1 VNHVLQPV
9 ESDTLAP
16 AKAGT
21 GALVEAIL
29 DEPDALVY
37 FLLNVG
43 DGDTQLLLLPPDSN
57 DKVRRLA
64 IVDVA
69 TTRKLPAL
77 IESLHQVQVPP
88 STGNA
93 RGTATGTAAGPQPLI
108 QQPGSPGQIRLVVAT
123 HPHFDHIGGM
133 GELFEKYNAL
143 HPGTSGGRGAAAG
156 TTPYASSACIDQ
168 FWEPGYF
175 FPGPSFHKVM
185 AHLETSPWI
194 RRLQPT
200 SGTSTFLDSVKITV
214 MGPGVGLRTRFD
226 TYGVEVNNAS
236 LTLMFEY
243 PAHRIY
249 TEPDPESGERLNR
262 RTVRRKSRRLLLG
275 GDAQFASWAQTTVDF
290 PDLHNE
296 QNPVLARELQAARG
310 RDYLACDLFKM
321 SHHASKHGIN
331 LELMERVSA
340 AYVLV
345 SSTGG
350 AGRYG
355 FPHALAMDAARE
367 ARQATTTSGAARL
380 TDHALGI
387 HVTGAVLDDTA
398 GTVLGSMAVVVSP
411 KPSRGMR
418 IFRLMDDEKDLIDL
432 AAAREVLP

>member
-1 VNHVLQPV
+1 MSQVIEPV
-9 ESDTLAP
+9 ERDTLAP
-16 AKAGT
+16 AEPGA
-21 GALVEAIL
+21 GALVAAIAE
-29 DEPDALVY
+29 DPTALVY

-57 DKVRRLA
+57 DGVRRLA

-69 TTRKLPAL
+69 TTRKLPDLVAR
-77 IESLHQVQVPP
+77 LHEVEVPSP
-88 STGNA
+88 AGA
-93 RGTATGTAAGPQPLI
+93 RPLI
-108 QQPGSPGQIRLVVAT
+108 QRPGSPGQIRLLVAT
-123 HPHFDHIGGM
+123 HPHVDHIGGM
-133 GELFEKYNAL
+133 AELLRVYNKL
-143 HPGTSGGRGAAAG
+143 PHHDPAG
-156 TTPYASSACIDQ
+156 TDAEHASDGTPGSHATPYLSSSCIDQ

-175 FPGPSFHKVM
+175 FPGPTFHKLM
-185 AHLETSPWI
+185 TELETSPWI

-200 SGTSTFLDSVKITV
+200 SGTTTFLDSVKVTV

-243 PAHRIY
+243 PAHRVY
-249 TEPDPESGERLNR
+249 TEADPEDDRLNR
-262 RTVRRKSRRLLLG
+262 RSVRKRSRRLLLG

-310 RDYLACDLFKM
+310 RDYLASDVFKM

-331 LELMERVSA
+331 LELMERVHA
-340 AYVLV
+340 KYVLV

-350 AGRYG
+350 GGRYG

-387 HVTGAVLDDTA
+387 HVTGAVLDDDDRS
-398 GTVLGSMAVVVSP
+398 VLGSLAVVVSGSA
-411 KPSRGMR
+411 SRPLR
-418 IFRLMDDEKDLIDL
+418 LFRLMDDTKDMIDL
-432 AAAREVLP
+432 SAAREIRS

>member
-9 ESDTLAP
+9 DPATLAP
-16 AKAGT
+16 AGDGV
-21 GALVEAIL
+21 GALVEAVL
-29 DEPDALVY
+29 EEPDALVY

-57 DKVRRLA
+57 DKMRRLV

-69 TTRKLPAL
+69 TTRKLPGL
-77 IESLHQVQVPP
+77 IESLHEVQVP
-88 STGNA
+88 
-93 RGTATGTAAGPQPLI
+93 TAAGTQPLI
-108 QQPGSPGQIRLVVAT
+108 QRPGSPGQIRLVVAT

-133 GELFEKYNAL
+133 SELFDLYNAL
-143 HPGTSGGRGAAAG
+143 HAG
-156 TTPYASSACIDQ
+156 STPYASSACIDQ

-175 FPGPSFHKVM
+175 FPGPSFHRLM

-194 RRLQPT
+194 RRFQPT
-200 SGTSTFLDSVKITV
+200 SGTSTFLDSVKVTV

-226 TYGVEVNNAS
+226 TYGVEVNNSS

-249 TEPDPESGERLNR
+249 TEADPESDDRLNR
-262 RTVRRKSRRLLLG
+262 RSVRKRSRRLLLG
-275 GDAQFASWAQTTVDF
+275 GDAQFASWAQTTIDF

-296 QNPVLARELQAARG
+296 QNPILAKELQAARG
-310 RDYLACDLFKM
+310 RDYLASDLFKM

-331 LELMERVSA
+331 LELMERVNA
-340 AYVLV
+340 KHVLV

-350 AGRYG
+350 GGRYN

-387 HVTGAVLDDTA
+387 HVTGAVLDDQSGTA
-398 GTVLGSMAVVVSP
+398 LGSMAVLVSP

-418 IFRLMDDEKDLIDL
+418 IFRLMDGPKDAIDL
-432 AAAREVLP
+432 TAAREVMT

>member
-1 VNHVLQPV
+1 MSEVIQPV

-16 AKAGT
+16 ATAGP

-29 DEPDALVY
+29 EDPRALVY

-57 DKVRRLA
+57 DGARRLV

-69 TTRKLPAL
+69 TTKKLPDL
-77 IESLHQVQVPP
+77 IEKLHTVQVP
-88 STGNA
+88 
-93 RGTATGTAAGPQPLI
+93 TAGGERPLI
-108 QQPGSPGQIRLVVAT
+108 QEPGSPGQIRLLVAT

-133 GELFEKYNAL
+133 AELLSAYNRLPQRPAA
-143 HPGTSGGRGAAAG
+143 GADGAAAPG
-156 TTPYASSACIDQ
+156 GQTTPYLSDSCIDQ

-185 AHLETSPWI
+185 TELETSPWI

-200 SGTSTFLDSVKITV
+200 SGTTTFLDSVKVTV

-226 TYGVEVNNAS
+226 TYGVEVNNSS

-249 TEPDPESGERLNR
+249 TEADPEDERMNR
-262 RTVRRKSRRLLLG
+262 RSVRKRSRRILLG

-290 PDLHNE
+290 PDLHTE
-296 QNPVLARELQAARG
+296 QNPVLAKELLAARG
-310 RDYLACDLFKM
+310 RDYLASDVFKM

-340 AYVLV
+340 GMVLV

-350 AGRYG
+350 GGRYG

-387 HVTGAVLDDTA
+387 HVTGAVLDDA
-398 GTVLGSMAVVVSP
+398 DHTVLGSMAVVVSGQP
-411 KPSRGMR
+411 TRGTR
-418 IFRLMDDEKDLIDL
+418 LFRLMDGDRDLVDL
-432 AAAREVLP
+432 ASAREVLT

>member
-1 VNHVLQPV
+1 VTDVIRPV
-9 ESDTLAP
+9 EADTLA
-16 AKAGT
+16 AAGAGS

-29 DEPDALVY
+29 EDPRALVY

-57 DKVRRLA
+57 DGVRRLA

-69 TTRKLPAL
+69 TTRKLPDL
-77 IESLHQVQVPP
+77 IEKLHGVAVP
-88 STGNA
+88 G
-93 RGTATGTAAGPQPLI
+93 AAGDRPLI
-108 QQPGSPGQIRLVVAT
+108 QEPGSPGQIRLLVAT

-133 GELFEKYNAL
+133 AELLSTYNRL
-143 HPGTSGGRGAAAG
+143 PQGPGAGAGTDGAPAGGGR
-156 TTPYASSACIDQ
+156 TTPYLSDSCIDQ

-185 AHLETSPWI
+185 TELETSPWI

-200 SGTSTFLDSVKITV
+200 SGTTTFLDSVKVTV

-226 TYGVEVNNAS
+226 TYGIEVNNSS

-249 TEPDPESGERLNR
+249 TEVDPEDDRMNR
-262 RTVRRKSRRLLLG
+262 RSVRKRSRRILLG

-290 PDLHNE
+290 PDLHTE
-296 QNPVLARELQAARG
+296 QNPVLARELLAARG
-310 RDYLACDLFKM
+310 RDYLASDVFKM

-331 LELMERVSA
+331 LELMERVNA
-340 AYVLV
+340 GMVLV

-350 AGRYG
+350 GGRYG

-387 HVTGAVLDDTA
+387 HVTGAVLDDDDH
-398 GTVLGSMAVVVSP
+398 TVLGSMAVVVSGQP
-411 KPSRGMR
+411 TRGIR
-418 IFRLMDDEKDLIDL
+418 LFRLMDDNRDLIDL
-432 AAAREVLP
+432 AAAREVLT

>member
-1 VNHVLQPV
+1 MNHVLQPV
-9 ESDTLAP
+9 DPATLEP
-16 AKAGT
+16 AGDGV
-21 GALVEAIL
+21 GALVEAVL
-29 DEPDALVY
+29 EEPDALVY

-57 DKVRRLA
+57 DKMRRLV

-69 TTRKLPAL
+69 TTRKLPGL
-77 IESLHQVQVPP
+77 IESLHQVQVP
-88 STGNA
+88 
-93 RGTATGTAAGPQPLI
+93 TATGTQPLI
-108 QQPGSPGQIRLVVAT
+108 QRPGSPGQIRLVVAT

-133 GELFEKYNAL
+133 SELFDLYNAL
-143 HPGTSGGRGAAAG
+143 HAG
-156 TTPYASSACIDQ
+156 STPYASSACIDQ

-175 FPGPSFHKVM
+175 FPGPSFHRLM

-194 RRLQPT
+194 RRFQPT
-200 SGTSTFLDSVKITV
+200 SGTSTFLDSVKVTV

-226 TYGVEVNNAS
+226 TYGVEVNNSS

-249 TEPDPESGERLNR
+249 TEPDPESDERLNR
-262 RTVRRKSRRLLLG
+262 RSVRKRSRRLLLG
-275 GDAQFASWAQTTVDF
+275 GDAQFASWAQTTIDF

-296 QNPVLARELQAARG
+296 QNPILAKELQAARG
-310 RDYLACDLFKM
+310 RDYLASDLFKM

-331 LELMERVSA
+331 LELMERVNA
-340 AYVLV
+340 KHVLV

-350 AGRYG
+350 GGRYN

-387 HVTGAVLDDTA
+387 HVTGAVLDDRSGTA
-398 GTVLGSMAVVVSP
+398 LGSMAVLVSP

-418 IFRLMDDEKDLIDL
+418 IFRLMDGPKDAIDL
-432 AAAREVLP
+432 AAAREVMT

>member
-1 VNHVLQPV
+1 MNPVLQPV
-9 ESDTLAP
+9 ESATLAP
-16 AKAGT
+16 PTDGA
-21 GALVEAIL
+21 GALVQAIL
-29 DEPDALVY
+29 EEPDALAY

-57 DKVRRLA
+57 DGQRRLV

-69 TTRKLPAL
+69 TTRKLPDL
-77 IESLHQVQVPP
+77 IESLHRVQVPAA
-88 STGNA
+88 TGN
-93 RGTATGTAAGPQPLI
+93 QPLI
-108 QQPGSPGQIRLVVAT
+108 QRPGSPGQIRLVVAT

-133 GELFEKYNAL
+133 FELFETYNAL
-143 HPGTSGGRGAAAG
+143 HPGHSGESAETAGADPTAPNETSKS
-156 TTPYASSACIDQ
+156 TPYASSACIDQ

-175 FPGPSFHKVM
+175 FPGPSFHRLM

-200 SGTSTFLDSVKITV
+200 SGTSTFLDSVKVTV

-226 TYGVEVNNAS
+226 TYGVEVNNSS

-249 TEPDPESGERLNR
+249 TEPDPDSDDRLNR
-262 RTVRRKSRRLLLG
+262 RSVRRRSRRLLLG

-290 PDLHNE
+290 PDLHSE
-296 QNPVLARELQAARG
+296 QNPVLAKELQAARG

-321 SHHASKHGIN
+321 PHHASKHGIN
-331 LELMERVSA
+331 LELMERVNA
-340 AYVLV
+340 KYVLV

-350 AGRYG
+350 GGRYG

-367 ARQATTTSGAARL
+367 ARQATTSSQAARL

-387 HVTGAVLDDTA
+387 HVTGAVLDDQAKTA
-398 GTVLGSMAVVVSP
+398 LGSIAVLVSP
-411 KPSRGMR
+411 QPKRGMR
-418 IFRLMDDEKDLIDL
+418 IFRLMDDAGELIDL
-432 AAAREVLP
+432 AAAREVIT

>member
-1 VNHVLQPV
+1 MNDVLHPV
-9 ESDTLAP
+9 EMDTLAP
-16 AKAGT
+16 AEDGV
-21 GALVEAIL
+21 GALVQAMI

-43 DGDTQLLLLPPDSN
+43 DGDTQLLVLPPDSN
-57 DKVRRLA
+57 DKERRLV

-69 TTRKLPAL
+69 TTQKLPDL
-77 IESLHQVQVPP
+77 IEALHQVQVPAA
-88 STGNA
+88 S
-93 RGTATGTAAGPQPLI
+93 GTQPLI
-108 QQPGSPGQIRLVVAT
+108 QPPGSPGQIRLVVAT

-133 GELFEKYNAL
+133 YELFETYDAV
-143 HPGTSGGRGAAAG
+143 HPGHSRGSASTADADPSAPHEVKQS
-156 TTPYASSACIDQ
+156 TPYASSACIDQ

-175 FPGPSFHKVM
+175 FPGPSFHRLM

-226 TYGVEVNNAS
+226 TYGVEVNNSS
-236 LTLMFEY
+236 LTLMCEY

-249 TEPDPESGERLNR
+249 TEPDPDSADRLNR
-262 RTVRRKSRRLLLG
+262 RNVRKRSRRLLLG
-275 GDAQFASWAQTTVDF
+275 GDAQFASWAQTTIDF
-290 PDLHNE
+290 PDLHHE
-296 QNPVLARELQAARG
+296 QNPVLAKELQAARG

-331 LELMERVSA
+331 LELMERVNA
-340 AYVLV
+340 KYVLV

-350 AGRYG
+350 GGRYD

-367 ARQATTTSGAARL
+367 ARQATTSSGAARL

-387 HVTGAVLDDTA
+387 HVTGAVLDDPPGTA
-398 GTVLGSMAVVVSP
+398 LGSMAVLVSP
-411 KPSRGMR
+411 QPSRAMR
-418 IFRLMDDEKDLIDL
+418 IFRLMDDRKDMIDL
-432 AAAREVLP
+432 AAAREVVT

>member
-9 ESDTLAP
+9 DPATLEP
-16 AKAGT
+16 AGDGV
-21 GALVEAIL
+21 GALVEAVL
-29 DEPDALVY
+29 EEPDALVY

-57 DKVRRLA
+57 DKMRRLV

-69 TTRKLPAL
+69 TTRKLPGL
-77 IESLHQVQVPP
+77 IESLHQVQVP
-88 STGNA
+88 
-93 RGTATGTAAGPQPLI
+93 TATGTQPLI
-108 QQPGSPGQIRLVVAT
+108 QRPGSPGQIRLVVAT

-133 GELFEKYNAL
+133 SELFDLYNAL
-143 HPGTSGGRGAAAG
+143 HAG
-156 TTPYASSACIDQ
+156 STPYASSACIDQ

-175 FPGPSFHKVM
+175 FPGPSFHRLM

-194 RRLQPT
+194 RRFQPT
-200 SGTSTFLDSVKITV
+200 SGTSTFLDSVKVTV

-226 TYGVEVNNAS
+226 TYGVEVNNSS

-249 TEPDPESGERLNR
+249 TEPDPESDERLNR
-262 RTVRRKSRRLLLG
+262 RSVRKRSRRLLLG
-275 GDAQFASWAQTTVDF
+275 GDAQFASWAQTTIDF

-296 QNPVLARELQAARG
+296 QNPILAKELQAARG
-310 RDYLACDLFKM
+310 RDYLASDLFKM

-331 LELMERVSA
+331 LELMERVNA
-340 AYVLV
+340 KHVLV

-350 AGRYG
+350 GGRYN

-387 HVTGAVLDDTA
+387 HVTGAVLDDRSGTA
-398 GTVLGSMAVVVSP
+398 LGSMAVLVSP

-418 IFRLMDDEKDLIDL
+418 IFRLMDGPKDAIDL
-432 AAAREVLP
+432 AAAREVMT

>member
-1 VNHVLQPV
+1 VNQVLQPV

-16 AKAGT
+16 PKGGA
-21 GALVEAIL
+21 GALVEAML
-29 DEPDALVY
+29 EAPDALVY

-43 DGDTQLLLLPPDSN
+43 DGDTQLLVLPPDSN
-57 DKVRRLA
+57 DKVRRLV

-69 TTRKLPAL
+69 TTRKLPHL
-77 IESLHQVQVPP
+77 IERLHRVQVP
-88 STGNA
+88 A
-93 RGTATGTAAGPQPLI
+93 ATGTQPLI

-133 GELFEKYNAL
+133 TDLLERYNSL
-143 HPGTSGGRGAAAG
+143 HPEHPGGSAEAEGTDRTTPREVNTS
-156 TTPYASSACIDQ
+156 TPYASSACIDQ

-175 FPGPSFHKVM
+175 FPGPSFHRLM
-185 AHLETSPWI
+185 AHLEISPWI

-200 SGTSTFLDSVKITV
+200 SGTTAYLDSVKVTV

-226 TYGVEVNNAS
+226 TYGVEVNNSS

-249 TEPDPESGERLNR
+249 TEPDPESNDRLNR
-262 RTVRRKSRRLLLG
+262 RNVRRRSRRLLLG
-275 GDAQFASWAQTTVDF
+275 GDAQFASWAQTTIDF

-296 QNPVLARELQAARG
+296 QNPVLAKELLAARG

-331 LELMERVSA
+331 LELMERVNA
-340 AYVLV
+340 KYVLV

-350 AGRYG
+350 GGRYN

-367 ARQATTTSGAARL
+367 ARQATTSSDAARL

-387 HVTGAVLDDTA
+387 HVTGAVLDDEAKTA
-398 GTVLGSMAVVVSP
+398 LGSMAVLVSP
-411 KPSRGMR
+411 QPSRSMR
-418 IFRLMDDEKDLIDL
+418 IFRLMDDAKDMIEL
-432 AAAREVLP
+432 AAAREVVI

>member
-1 VNHVLQPV
+1 MNHVLQPV
-9 ESDTLAP
+9 DPATLAP
-16 AKAGT
+16 AGDGV
-21 GALVEAIL
+21 GALVEAVL
-29 DEPDALVY
+29 EAPDALVY

-57 DKVRRLA
+57 DKMRRLV

-69 TTRKLPAL
+69 TTRKLPGL
-77 IESLHQVQVPP
+77 IESLHEVQVP
-88 STGNA
+88 
-93 RGTATGTAAGPQPLI
+93 TAAGTQPLI
-108 QQPGSPGQIRLVVAT
+108 QRPGSPGQIRLVVAT

-133 GELFEKYNAL
+133 SELFDLYNAL
-143 HPGTSGGRGAAAG
+143 HAG
-156 TTPYASSACIDQ
+156 STPYASSACIDQ

-175 FPGPSFHKVM
+175 FPGPSFHRLM

-194 RRLQPT
+194 RRFQPT
-200 SGTSTFLDSVKITV
+200 SGTSTFLDSVKVTV

-226 TYGVEVNNAS
+226 TYGVEVNNSS

-249 TEPDPESGERLNR
+249 TEPDPESDDRLNR
-262 RTVRRKSRRLLLG
+262 RSVRKRSRRLLLG
-275 GDAQFASWAQTTVDF
+275 GDAQFASWAQTTIDF

-296 QNPVLARELQAARG
+296 QNPILAKELQAARG
-310 RDYLACDLFKM
+310 RDYLASDLFKM

-331 LELMERVSA
+331 LELMERVNA
-340 AYVLV
+340 KHVLV

-350 AGRYG
+350 GGRYN

-387 HVTGAVLDDTA
+387 HVTGAVLDDQSGTA
-398 GTVLGSMAVVVSP
+398 LGSMAVLVSP

-418 IFRLMDDEKDLIDL
+418 IFRLMDGPKDAIDL
-432 AAAREVLP
+432 TAAREVMT